1 LALMIPADVE
11 EFTTDGEM
19 VFYKFLEVAAKP
31 DNSFLAWYT
40 PDLQGKEPDFI
51 LYSDTVG
58 LIVFEVKDWVLEQIR
73 EANPHQFM
81 LEINGTLNPRKNPLQ
96 QAHGYIG
103 ELKDKIKADGKLIS
117 KESAYRGNPSIP
129 INCGVVFPNINKFEY
144 TQKNLHSVIP
154 VEKIFFADDLH
165 PASEICCDPSGK
177 CFLKTLNE
185 RFPPVFRFSA
195 SPKDVQHLKQL
206 MFPEVRIELPSRA
219 GKGGFAEQAERL
231 KILDHNQEALA
242 RQFDGGHRIIVG
254 ASGSGKTLVLAH
266 KAGFLQRYN
275 PSIKSILFVC
285 YNITLVNFVKR
296 ILAGKGIPIGEAG
309 VTVCHFYE
317 LCSWITGESIPYEK
331 EDNAFYEM
339 VAQEALSKVG
349 AFGRKFDAVLVDE
362 GQDFTPE
369 MFKVITGL
377 LNPATNNLT
386 IALDDNQNIYRPKVQ
401 WKDLG
406 IQARGR
412 VHKLNSVYRNTAEI
426 AGFAARFLGNK
437 GGNEE
442 KADAQLKL
450 FGDFYEFQGPA
461 PELCRFETLDRM
473 VAGVAEKAAAVIKA
487 EGCPFSEIAVLFAL
501 KKPDKS
507 RAETFPEMVEAALEK
522 QGILSQWMSESYRSK
537 KAYDITTD
545 RVTIS
550 TIHSAK
556 GLDYSVVLLLGLD
569 YLTPKG
575 WTEEQITN
583 LVYVGITRARYRL
596 ILPYINPTPIVERLQ
611 SALHKD

>member
-1 LALMIPADVE
+1 
-11 EFTTDGEM
+11 
-19 VFYKFLEVAAKP
+19 
-31 DNSFLAWYT
+31 
-40 PDLQGKEPDFI
+40 
-51 LYSDTVG
+51 
-58 LIVFEVKDWVLEQIR
+58 
-73 EANPHQFM
+73 M
-81 LEINGTLNPRKNPLQ
+81 LEINGTLNPRKNSLL
-96 QAHGYIG
+96 QAHDYIG

-117 KESAYRGNPSIP
+117 KDPAHHGNPRIP
-129 INCGVVFPNINKFEY
+129 INHGVVFPNINKFEY

-154 VEKIFFADDLH
+154 LEKIFFADDLH
-165 PASEICCDPSGK
+165 PASEICSDPSGN

-185 RFPPVFRFSA
+185 RFTPVFRFSA

-206 MFPEVRIELPSRA
+206 MFPEVRIELPNRT
-219 GKGGFAEQAERL
+219 GQGGYAEQAEHL

-254 ASGSGKTLVLAH
+254 PSGSGKTLVLAH

-275 PSIKSILFVC
+275 PAIKSILFVC

-296 ILAGKGIPIGEAG
+296 IFAGKGIPIGEPG

-331 EDNAFYEM
+331 EDNTFYEM
-339 VAQEALSKVG
+339 VTQEALSKVGAKVG

-369 MFKVITGL
+369 MFKVVTGL
-377 LNPATNNLT
+377 LNPTTDNLT
-386 IALDDNQNIYRPKVQ
+386 IALDDNQNIYRPKAQ
-401 WKDLG
+401 WKELG
-406 IQARGR
+406 IEACGR
-412 VHKLNSVYRNTAEI
+412 VHKLRSVYRNTAEI
-426 AGFAARFLGNK
+426 AGFASRFMGNK
-437 GGNEE
+437 GGSDE

-450 FGDFYEFQGPA
+450 FEDFYDFHGPA

-473 VAGVAEKAAAVIKA
+473 VAGVAGRAGAVIKA
-487 EGCPFSEIAVLFAL
+487 EGCPFSEVAVLFAL

-507 RAETFPEMVEAALEK
+507 RTDSLPEMVEAALEK
-522 QGILSQWMSESYRSK
+522 QGILSQWMSESYQSK

-556 GLDYSVVLLLGLD
+556 GLDYSVVFLLGLD

-575 WTEEQITN
+575 WTDEQIAS

-596 ILPYINPTPIVERLQ
+596 IIPHINKTPLIERLG
-611 SALHKD
+611 SALKKA

>member
-1 LALMIPADVE
+1 MALMIPSE
-11 EFTTDGEM
+11 ISEFTTEGEKR
-19 VFYKFLEVAAKP
+19 FYRFLSAVAKP
-31 DNSFLAWYT
+31 DGSYLVWYT
-40 PDLQGKEPDFI
+40 PDLQGREPDFI
-51 LYSDTVG
+51 LYSDKVG
-58 LIVFEVKDWVLEQIR
+58 LVVFEVKDWVLEQIR
-73 EANPHQFM
+73 AANPHQFE
-81 LEINGTLNPRKNPLQ
+81 LAVNDTVSPRKNPLQ
-96 QAHGYIG
+96 QARDYIG
-103 ELKDKIKADGKLIS
+103 GLKDKIKADGKLVS
-117 KESAYRGNPSIP
+117 TNPDHHGNPRIP
-129 INCGVVFPNINKFEY
+129 ISHGVVFPNINKFEY

-154 VEKIFFADDLH
+154 TEKIFFAEDLH
-165 PASEICCDPSGK
+165 PVSEICCDPSGS

-185 RFPPVFRFSA
+185 RFPPVFKFSA
-195 SPKDVQHLKQL
+195 SPRDIQHLKQL
-206 MFPEVRIELPSRA
+206 LFPEVRIELPNRA
-219 GKGGFAEQAERL
+219 GQGGYAEQAERL
-231 KILDHNQEALA
+231 KVLDHNQEALA

-275 PSIKSILFVC
+275 PAIKSILFVC

-339 VAQEALSKVG
+339 VTQEALSKVG

-369 MFKVITGL
+369 MFKVVSGL
-377 LNPATNNLT
+377 LNPTTNNLT
-386 IALDDNQNIYRPKVQ
+386 IALDDNQNIYRQKAQ
-401 WKDLG
+401 WKELG

-412 VHKLNSVYRNTAEI
+412 VHKLTSVYRNTSEI
-426 AGFAARFLGNK
+426 AGFAARFIGHK
-437 GGNEE
+437 AGSEE
-442 KADAQLKL
+442 KPDSQLKL
-450 FGDFYEFQGPA
+450 FEDFYNFHGPA

-473 VAGVAEKAAAVIKA
+473 VTGVAERASTAIK
-487 EGCPFSEIAVLFAL
+487 EDGCPFSEVAVLFAL

-507 RAETFPEMVEAALEK
+507 RVDSLPEMVEAALEK
-522 QGILSQWMSESYRSK
+522 QGILSQWMSESYRTK

-556 GLDYSVVLLLGLD
+556 GLDYSVVFLLGLD

-575 WTEEQITN
+575 WTGEQIAS

-596 ILPYINPTPIVERLQ
+596 IIPCINQTPLTDRIRT
-611 SALHKD
+611 ALAG

>member
-1 LALMIPADVE
+1 MALMIPDEVQS
-11 EFTTDGEM
+11 FTTEGEGK
-19 VFYKFLEVAAKP
+19 FYRFLSAAAKP
-31 DNSFLAWYT
+31 DNSYLAWYL
-40 PDLQGKEPDFI
+40 PNIHGKEPDFI
-51 LYSDTVG
+51 LYSDSVG
-58 LIVFEVKDWVLEQIR
+58 LVIFEVKDWALDQIR
-73 EANPHQFM
+73 EASPHQFT
-81 LEINGTLNPRKNPLQ
+81 LAIKGEISPRKNPLQ
-96 QAHGYIG
+96 QARDYIG

-117 KESAYRGNPSIP
+117 NNPAHHGNPRIP
-129 INCGVVFPNINKFEY
+129 INFGVVFPNINKFEY
-144 TQKNLHSVIP
+144 VDKNLQDVIP
-154 VEKIFFADDLH
+154 TEKVFFWDDLH
-165 PASEICCDPSGK
+165 PASDICSDPTGK

-185 RFPPVFRFSA
+185 RFSPVFKFAA
-195 SPKDVQHLKQL
+195 SQRDVLHLKQL
-206 MFPEVRIELPSRA
+206 LFPEVRIDLPNRA
-219 GKGGFAEQAERL
+219 GQGGYAEQAERL
-231 KILDHNQEALA
+231 KVLDHNQEALA

-275 PSIKSILFVC
+275 PAIKSILFVC

-339 VAQEALSKVG
+339 VAQEALAKVG
-349 AFGRKFDAVLVDE
+349 SYAKRFDAILVDE

-369 MFKVITGL
+369 MFKVVTGL
-377 LNPATNNLT
+377 LNPTTNNLT
-386 IALDDNQNIYRPKVQ
+386 IALDGNQNIYRPKAQ
-401 WKDLG
+401 WKELG

-412 VHKLNSVYRNTAEI
+412 VHKLTSVYRNTAEI

-442 KADAQLKL
+442 KTDAQLKL
-450 FGDFYEFQGPA
+450 FEDFYDFHGPA

-473 VAGVAEKAAAVIKA
+473 AAGVAEKAAAVVKA
-487 EGCPFSEIAVLFAL
+487 DGCPFSEIAVLFAL
-501 KKPDKS
+501 KKPDKK
-507 RAETFPEMVEAALEK
+507 RADSLPEMVEAALEK
-522 QGILSQWMSESYRSK
+522 QGILSQWMSENYRSK

-556 GLDYSVVLLLGLD
+556 GLDYSVVFLLGLD
-569 YLTPKG
+569 FLAPKG
-575 WTEEQITN
+575 WSEEQIAN
-583 LVYVGITRARYRL
+583 LTYVGITRARYRL
-596 ILPYINPTPIVERLQ
+596 IIPYINETPLIDRIQ
-611 SALHKD
+611 KALAG